1 MTRFIGN
8 RIGNLPFPD
17 GYGGGG
23 LFNTI
28 QHLYY
33 KQQNDWGRF
42 TVSHSGEDL
51 KIPSSTSG
59 DGYNYLIYTGGG
71 SFAVEE
77 GWMATSVDY
86 MVVGGGGAGGRSL
99 GPRPSG
105 GGGAGGMRTGSFTL
119 YPGLYIVSIGA
130 GGATGSS
137 DNDSTSG
144 ESSYI
149 SGPPKFGYFTSTG
162 GGHGGGN
169 TGVFDSARRA
179 AFGGSGGGGCAIT
192 PSNNYTPRAG
202 GGGNEPEVTPPQGN
216 PGGNGKSYGGGGG
229 GGAGGYG
236 LNGTTSP
243 DSKSFPTAMNGGI
256 GREFGVYGFDSLPT
270 SYGTPGLSPTG
281 RWFAGGGGGG
291 SGLTDPDPLA
301 YGLGGYGGGGD
312 GGVSRLPITYEL
324 AATSGEDGLTNTGG
338 GGGSPG
344 SYTNPRLH
352 SWLGSGDG
360 GPGIVIIGYVYQ

>member
-1 MTRFIGN
+1 MANGGIIGPP
-8 RIGNLPFPD
+8 NLTSF
-17 GYGGGG
+17 GK
-23 LFNTI
+23 NTI
-28 QHLYY
+28 TT
-33 KQQNDWGRF
+33 K
-42 TVSHSGEDL
+42 TSSGSL
-51 KIPSSTSG
+51 TTQPGTRVAQT
-59 DGYNYLIYTGGG
+59 LIV
-71 SFAVEE
+71 A
-77 GWMATSVDY
+77 
-86 MVVGGGGAGGRSL
+86 GGAGG
-99 GPRPSG
+99 G
-105 GGGAGGMRTGSFTL
+105 GGS
-119 YPGLYIVSIGA
+119 
-130 GGATGSS
+130 
-137 DNDSTSG
+137 
-144 ESSYI
+144 
-149 SGPPKFGYFTSTG
+149 
-162 GGHGGGN
+162 
-169 TGVFDSARRA
+169 
-179 AFGGSGGGGCAIT
+179 
-192 PSNNYTPRAG
+192 
-202 GGGNEPEVTPPQGN
+202 
-216 PGGNGKSYGGGGG
+216 GGGGG

>member
-33 KQQNDWGRF
+33 KQLDNWGKF
-42 TVSHSGEDL
+42 TFSHSGEDL

-216 PGGNGKSYGGGGG
+216 DGGSGSSTPNFPNEFNRYAGGG
-229 GGAGGYG
+229 GGASESG
-236 LNGTTSP
+236 
-243 DSKSFPTAMNGGI
+243 FFQNGGD
-256 GREFGVYGFDSLPT
+256 GRAYPFSYTVLPT
-270 SYGTPGLSPTG
+270 SYGTPGPTASEPPTA
-281 RWFAGGGGGG
+281 RWFAGGGSGGR
-291 SGLTDPDPLA
+291 SEPTTTFTSA
-301 YGLGGYGGGGD
+301 VTGGAGGGGD
-312 GGVSRLPITYEL
+312 GSTPPSFPFTNGTV
-324 AATSGEDGLTNTGG
+324 NTGG
-338 GGGSPG
+338 GGGGHRSPG
-344 SYTNPRLH
+344 TS
-352 SWLGSGDG
+352 GSGG
-360 GPGIVIIGYVYQ
+360 SGIIILRYRENT